1 MAFDLVSR
9 HDPESEAAR
18 KAAELLAAS
27 EDGGLGRGM
36 RSMSH
41 S

>member
-27 EDGGLGRGM
+27 EDGGLGM